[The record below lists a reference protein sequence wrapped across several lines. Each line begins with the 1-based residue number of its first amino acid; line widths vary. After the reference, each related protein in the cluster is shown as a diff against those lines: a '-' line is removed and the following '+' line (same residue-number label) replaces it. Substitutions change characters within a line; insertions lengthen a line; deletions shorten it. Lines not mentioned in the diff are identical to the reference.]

1 MEIDSSEED
10 LLDLVEYIA
19 GNPCRFENLSDF
31 VKSEA
36 SLSDLERWMV
46 DQIKSE
52 PEEIMH
58 RDKISA
64 IALREGLSIGSIS
77 AYQSTNPIFRAPA
90 PGMISL
96 VGYSGTLES
105 TLAIRQQTLSDSADT
120 LISWEK
126 TPGGLSLQVN
136 PNMGAFGSG
145 VLMPGREVQELI
157 GDLEFQTQCHCGSE
171 IGIQV
176 IKFTKD
182 KFWTGFTGGFR
193 HLNKSH
199 GLTPGD
205 EINVDFNFQTLLAIF
220 SLGKSK

>member
-10 LLDLVEYIA
+10 LLDLVEYITC
-19 GNPCRFENLSDF
+19 NPCRFENLSDF

-105 TLAIRQQTLSDSADT
+105 TLAIRQ
-120 LISWEK
+120 
-126 TPGGLSLQVN
+126 
-136 PNMGAFGSG
+136 
-145 VLMPGREVQELI
+145 
-157 GDLEFQTQCHCGSE
+157 H
-171 IGIQV
+171 
-176 IKFTKD
+176 
-182 KFWTGFTGGFR
+182 
-193 HLNKSH
+193 
-199 GLTPGD
+199 
-205 EINVDFNFQTLLAIF
+205 LLAI
-220 SLGKSK
+220 LPTH